1 MLEAHIVASLTPS
14 CQHLILIGDH
24 QQLRP
29 NPTVYELAKT
39 YNLDVSLFE
48 RLIRNGGAFS
58 KLEIQHRMRPE
69 ISKLLVPHIYKGLE
83 DHPSVFEYP
92 VVRGVKANMFF
103 IDHEKAENEVADGN
117 SKVNDHEATFLVEVC
132 RYLIKQD
139 YRPTQI
145 TILTTYSGQLNA
157 FKKKMPKQEFEG
169 VRVSTVDNYQG
180 EENDIILLS
189 LVRSNSQGSIGFLSI
204 DNRVCV
210 VLSRAR
216 HALYCIGNFAQ
227 LCAKSVLWNAILGYV
242 QKAGMLGSGLELQC
256 QQHPD
261 YSLAVS
267 DSKAIRA
274 RFPEGGCTRPC
285 TARLDCGHVCRR
297 SCHSYDPR
305 HTEYYCR
312 QECGRAR
319 PECPLGH
326 ICKKKCSD
334 SCGPCPEPL
343 QALLPK
349 CGHSQEGVG
358 MILRRWSAW
367 RSA

>member
-58 KLEIQHRMRPE
+58 KLEIQLRMRPE

-92 VVRGVKANMFF
+92 VVRGAKANMFF

-305 HTEYYCR
+305 HLSVN
-312 QECGRAR
+312 QEQH
-319 PECPLGH
+319 LG
-326 ICKKKCSD
+326 
-334 SCGPCPEPL
+334 
-343 QALLPK
+343 
-349 CGHSQEGVG
+349 
-358 MILRRWSAW
+358 
-367 RSA
+367 